1 MIYGFDWINCLH
13 YVTNIYKKFVTIIYK
28 NVVKYKKY
36 AQYKN
41 EKFNLWVNCTKHR
54 NIFNYKLQGRC
65 VDDTALI
72 LIAQNNCG
80 SFATNH

>member
-1 MIYGFDWINCLH
+1 MDLIVLLPSLF
-13 YVTNIYKKFVTIIYK
+13 YKHIKIITKIYK

-54 NIFNYKLQGRC
+54 NNLYYKLQGRC

-72 LIAQNNCG
+72 LTAQNNCE
-80 SFATNH
+80 SLATNH